1 MPDNKIDFSDVPNS
15 TDAELR
21 RAKRVG
27 RPSTGN
33 AKQLIA
39 VRIAPKLLAELRKLA
54 RKKGR
59 PYQTLMHELLEK
71 GGREAAG

>member
-1 MPDNKIDFSDVPNS
+1 MRDSELDLGDVPEL

-21 RAKRVG
+21 RARRVG

-39 VRIAPKLLAELRKLA
+39 IRIDPALLTQIRRMAAKLGK
-54 RKKGR
+54 
-59 PYQTLMHELLEK
+59 PYQTLIHELLRK
-71 GGREAAG
+71 ATSKAA